1 MGQGV
6 TLDNIASMFTQGS
19 LQATESALDLA
30 ITGKGFFQVS
40 DGESQMYTRDG
51 TFYLNADGFIKNSM
65 GLKLQ
70 GFNVYDN
77 ELSTTLG
84 DLHISTAPIEQR
96 PTESITLDAILAADI
111 VFDDDGDG
119 IVDTPY
125 TNATKDGTTSATT
138 IEELSTTADFA
149 TSATVYDSL
158 GISHDLTIFFERT
171 GDNSWNWSA
180 VIDGS
185 DVDFGGGNYGE
196 EGAALEIEGGTMIMD
211 TDGNMSSFTS
221 AATATSWNFR
231 GADTMDLDFNM
242 GLDAAG
248 LENGGGVRMA
258 GVSSTVT
265 SLDQDG
271 YGVGNLSNVL
281 VERDG
286 AIYGIYSNGEELVL
300 GRVAVAL
307 FGAESGLERQGGNL
321 YRATRNSGPPAMGIP
336 DTAGRGSISSYALEK
351 SNVELEDQ
359 FVLMIEAQR
368 AYQGNARVINAANE
382 TLQELVNLV

>member
-1 MGQGV
+1 
-6 TLDNIASMFTQGS
+6 MFTQGS

-40 DGESQMYTRDG
+40 DGESEMYTRDG